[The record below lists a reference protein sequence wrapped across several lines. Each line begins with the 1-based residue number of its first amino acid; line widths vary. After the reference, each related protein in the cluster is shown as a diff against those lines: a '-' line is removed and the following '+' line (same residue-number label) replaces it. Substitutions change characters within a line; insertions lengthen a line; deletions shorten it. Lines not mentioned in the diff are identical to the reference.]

1 MFKHRTSRSV
11 RRPIRAK
18 KVGQATRIAP
28 LRPPT
33 LASFRTWGVQRELVV
48 QDLPRTKVDHGFEP
62 WCIPAYPC
70 SMDVSIVVPL
80 LNEHE
85 SLPILAER
93 LHRVLGAMAVRYEV
107 IFVDDGSTDGSWP
120 VIERLAR
127 ADERVKGIR
136 FGRNYGKSPALNEGF
151 RAAQGKVVI
160 TMDADL
166 QDDPDELPELY
177 RMIAR
182 DGLDLVSGWKK
193 KRHDPLSKTLP
204 TKLFNWTTRRVSGV
218 HLHDLNCGLKAYR
231 SEVVKS
237 IEVFGEMHRYIPF
250 IAKKEGFRNIG
261 EKVVKHHAR
270 KYGTTKFGF
279 DRFINGFLD
288 LLTITFIFRFG
299 KKPMHFFGG
308 LGTMMVVF
316 GMAAVAWLL
325 VNKLLHVFLWH
336 EPAPLVAD
344 QALFYVALVAMVIGV
359 QLFTVGFVAEL
370 VSRNSADRN
379 SYRVT
384 QRIGL

>member
-1 MFKHRTSRSV
+1 
-11 RRPIRAK
+11 
-18 KVGQATRIAP
+18 
-28 LRPPT
+28 
-33 LASFRTWGVQRELVV
+33 
-48 QDLPRTKVDHGFEP
+48 
-62 WCIPAYPC
+62 
-70 SMDVSIVVPL
+70 MDVSIVVPL

-93 LHRVLGAMAVRYEV
+93 LHAVLGAMGVQYEV
-107 IFVDDGSTDGSWP
+107 ILVDDGSTDGSWP
-120 VIERLAR
+120 VIEGLAR
-127 ADERVKGIR
+127 ADARVKGIR

-151 RAAQGKVVI
+151 RAAQGRVVI

-177 RMIAR
+177 RMITQ
-182 DGLDLVSGWKK
+182 DGFDLVSGWKK
-193 KRHDPLSKTLP
+193 KRYDPLTKTLP

-218 HLHDLNCGLKAYR
+218 HLHDFNCGLKAYR

-250 IAKKEGFRNIG
+250 IAKKEGFRKIG

-308 LGTMMVVF
+308 LGTIMFVF
-316 GMAAVAWLL
+316 GLIAVAWL
-325 VNKLLHVFLWH
+325 VVSKVWH
-336 EPAPLVAD
+336 LFVIHQPAPLVSD

-359 QLFTVGFVAEL
+359 QLFTGGFVAEL

-379 SYRVT
+379 SYRVK
-384 QRIGL
+384 QRVGL